1 MHSFRVDIGEIEI
14 DADVGLRHLF
24 DLQQRR
30 VSYVHSFPSKLCLV
44 QLQVFPD
51 LSILTW
57 IFLAGPPASNIKP
70 ELHWLH
76 HDTLIGLKVLIFAFF
91 HYIQFLN
98 YFPFFQ
104 LFSILQLFPIF
115 SIISHFSIISPK
127 SKLSY
132 NLSHTADAPL
142 VQKFSVF

>member
-1 MHSFRVDIGEIEI
+1 MLTLV
-14 DADVGLRHLF
+14 
-24 DLQQRR
+24 
-30 VSYVHSFPSKLCLV
+30 YVTCLIYSQGGFLMYTV
-44 QLQVFPD
+44 FHRNYAWCSCKFSQVFQFWPE
-51 LSILTW
+51 
-57 IFLAGPPASNIKP
+57 IFLAWPPASNIKP

-91 HYIQFLN
+91 NYIQFLN

-104 LFSILQLFPIF
+104 LFSIFQLFPIF